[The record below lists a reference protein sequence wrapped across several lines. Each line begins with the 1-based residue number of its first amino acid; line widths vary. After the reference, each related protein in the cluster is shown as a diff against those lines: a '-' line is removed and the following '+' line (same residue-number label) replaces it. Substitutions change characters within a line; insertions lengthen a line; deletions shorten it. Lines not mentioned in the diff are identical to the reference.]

1 VFEQFVFRLS
11 FIRAF
16 EEIHYSAFFII
27 GVTSHR
33 SKSSVPKNNYRLSR
47 ITLGISSFKMLLAIM
62 ASTTNFFGFAYY
74 SIQEPKTVQTP
85 SDFSQQPN
93 MEGVVEVSFR
103 IDSQGKAEILQINAT
118 SPKLADYVIKKL
130 AKIQL
135 EKTNNQSGK
144 VNKYRFVFKK
154 QA

>member
-1 VFEQFVFRLS
+1 
-11 FIRAF
+11 
-16 EEIHYSAFFII
+16 
-27 GVTSHR
+27 
-33 SKSSVPKNNYRLSR
+33 
-47 ITLGISSFKMLLAIM
+47 M